1 MSGET
6 IITVVGNLTD
16 DPELRFTPSGA
27 AVANFTIAST
37 PRTLDRQTNEWRDG
51 EALFLRCSLWRQAG
65 ENAAESLT
73 KGMRVIA
80 TGALKQRSY
89 EKDGAKHTV
98 VEMDVDEVG
107 PSLKYATA
115 KVNKTQRGGGGG
127 GFNNGGQGGAQGG
140 GQGGS
145 AGGQGGSPANDP
157 WATGS
162 PAAANTGGGKSAGP
176 QGGWGNGPSYDEP
189 PF

>member
-89 EKDGAKHTV
+89 EKDGQKRTV
-98 VEMDVDEVG
+98 VELDVEEIG

-115 KVNKTQRGGGGG
+115 KVTKASRSGQSGGNQQQGA
-127 GFNNGGQGGAQGG
+127 GQQSNRS
-140 GQGGS
+140 Q
-145 AGGQGGSPANDP
+145 QN
-157 WATGS
+157 
-162 PAAANTGGGKSAGP
+162 
-176 QGGWGNGPSYDEP
+176 QGGWGGGQQAAGQSWQGDWGSPEDA